1 MFARNALLTAIILAT
16 CLCVLGFQRWSSWR
30 GAKPSQSA
38 QAINPE
44 KTAITAN
51 DSYGPPVKIAS
62 LKNRA
67 VNESSGIVA
76 SRTTPGLYWTHNDS
90 GDGPFIYAFDIHGVH
105 RGVWRVTGAEAHDW
119 ESISMGPGPESNK
132 NYLYIGDIGDN
143 DARRS
148 SIEVYR
154 VAEPTITAG
163 DSSSTKSKPRL
174 SEPAELIR
182 LRYPDG
188 KYDAEALLVHPR
200 TGNLYLVTKQ
210 ALANPRVY
218 KATAP
223 LKVTSQTTLEFIA
236 ELSVPDLLGGMITDG
251 DVSPDG
257 CRVALC
263 DYLQGYE
270 LVLPDCKS
278 PFDTIWKQHLK
289 PITLGS
295 RPQGE
300 AIGYR
305 LDGKALLA
313 TSEGSS
319 APLIQVVHR

>member
-1 MFARNALLTAIILAT
+1 MFARNVRITALILVT
-16 CLCVLGFQRWSSWR
+16 CLSLVGFRRWSSR
-30 GAKPSQSA
+30 QGVKPAPASQASEPAKPPAS
-38 QAINPE
+38 
-44 KTAITAN
+44 AN
-51 DSYGPPVKIAS
+51 DGYGPPRKLAN
-62 LKNRA
+62 LKDPA

-90 GDGPFIYAFDIHGVH
+90 GDGPFIYAFDIRGTR

-119 ESISMGPGPESNK
+119 ESISAGPGSERDK

-143 DARRS
+143 DERRS
-148 SIEVYR
+148 HIEVYR
-154 VAEPTITAG
+154 VVEPTISETDA
-163 DSSSTKSKPRL
+163 SATKSRPQL
-174 SEPAELIR
+174 TQPAEMIR

-200 TGNLYLVTKQ
+200 TGDLYIVTKQ
-210 ALANPRVY
+210 PFANPRVY

-223 LKVTSQTTLEFIA
+223 LQLTKQTTLEFVA

-251 DVSPDG
+251 DISPNG

-270 LVLPDCKS
+270 LVLPDCQS
-278 PFDTIWKQHLK
+278 AFDTIWKQYLN
-289 PITLGS
+289 PIALGA

-313 TSEGSS
+313 TSEGASP
-319 APLIQVVHR
+319 PLIQVVHR